1 MRMEELK
8 TLLNNVEDSYF
19 DFVSAMLHYAEK
31 KESRQN
37 ALLHYLH
44 THPNALSS
52 EIIKFVSLQDDFAED
67 AAYMKVV

>member
-1 MRMEELK
+1 MEELK

-31 KESRQN
+31 KETRQKE
-37 ALLHYLH
+37 LLQYMH
-44 THPNALSS
+44 THPHALSS
-52 EIIKFVSLQDDFAED
+52 DIVKFVSLQDDFSED